1 MIRRSLLLL
10 LGITILAPAAHA
22 QGSASVVKVSPG
34 EQVYKVRKGG
44 TAQVKVLLEIDSG
57 YHINSNRP
65 TDKNLIATALTLDR
79 TDGISAASVVYPR
92 AKQRKFQFSPKPLSV
107 YEGRVELRFGLRA
120 LASAQA
126 GRRTLKGKLRVQAC
140 NEEACLRPQNVN
152 VEIPIEVL

>member
-10 LGITILAPAAHA
+10 LAIAIPGAGAYA
-22 QGSASVVKVSPG
+22 QGSASVVKVAPG
-34 EQVYKVRKGG
+34 EQVYKVKKGT
-44 TAQVKVLLEIDSG
+44 TAQVKLLLDINSG

-79 TDGISAASVVYPR
+79 ADGVSASAVVYPK
-92 AKQRKFQFSPKPLSV
+92 AKQRKFQFSSKPLSV
-107 YEGRVELRFGLRA
+107 YEGRVELRFGIRA
-120 LASAQA
+120 TASAQA
-126 GRRTLKGKLRVQAC
+126 GQRTLRGKLRVQAC